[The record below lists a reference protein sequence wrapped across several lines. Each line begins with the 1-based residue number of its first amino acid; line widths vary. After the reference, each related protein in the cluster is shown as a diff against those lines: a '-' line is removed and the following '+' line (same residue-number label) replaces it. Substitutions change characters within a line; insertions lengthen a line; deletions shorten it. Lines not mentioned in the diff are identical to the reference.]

1 MAAALLAGCS
11 QEETPGV
18 SLSPGEY
25 PLILTAGGLKAV
37 ATPTQ
42 KSAPSTRGTVDNDWR
57 GVTSVAVEADNEV
70 KEYKVTPLDGES
82 KTAKLEVKDG
92 GEPFYWQSTTE
103 TKTITAWHPYSNTYP
118 TAWTVEANQNA
129 NDGYK
134 KSDLIKATATLTFDQ
149 RNTPITFEHQ
159 IAKVIVKLTADAG
172 VTLDGITAVQLL
184 DIEGVKSG
192 NTITACKSDEATYL
206 ALLNGQKIEANKG
219 FIQVNV
225 GDNRFV
231 YTPTAAKT
239 LANGTVYTYTIT
251 VKASGIEV
259 TAATG
264 GEWTDSGSENVGVTI
279 TGVTITY
286 DGTETE
292 PKIGD
297 YYYSDGT
304 WSDGGLRKLYDD
316 GTMEWAKPQPQPEN
330 GKNVIAIVFHAGHHE
345 NDGSD
350 YSATGIGQQKCHGY
364 AVALQDATNDCRPW
378 GVYGTELGCCP
389 TDGSGNKQDN
399 SSTPDIDWSGYAW
412 TQKIITAAGGKDK
425 LNTAQNSGYPATYY
439 AVVDYASK
447 VPSPAN
453 STGWFLPSIGQMW
466 NVYQN
471 RTSLFEGKTVVSG
484 LKSDWYW
491 SSSEY
496 YSGPA
501 NYALYVDVSNDRVR
515 YYRKSGWISYVRP
528 VLAF

>member
-1 MAAALLAGCS
+1 
-11 QEETPGV
+11 
-18 SLSPGEY
+18 
-25 PLILTAGGLKAV
+25 
-37 ATPTQ
+37 
-42 KSAPSTRGTVDNDWR
+42 
-57 GVTSVAVEADNEV
+57 
-70 KEYKVTPLDGES
+70 
-82 KTAKLEVKDG
+82 
-92 GEPFYWQSTTE
+92 
-103 TKTITAWHPYSNTYP
+103 
-118 TAWTVEANQNA
+118 
-129 NDGYK
+129 
-134 KSDLIKATATLTFDQ
+134 
-149 RNTPITFEHQ
+149 
-159 IAKVIVKLTADAG
+159 
-172 VTLDGITAVQLL
+172 
-184 DIEGVKSG
+184 
-192 NTITACKSDEATYL
+192 
-206 ALLNGQKIEANKG
+206 
-219 FIQVNV
+219 
-225 GDNRFV
+225 
-231 YTPTAAKT
+231 
-239 LANGTVYTYTIT
+239 
-251 VKASGIEV
+251 
-259 TAATG
+259 
-264 GEWTDSGSENVGVTI
+264 
-279 TGVTITY
+279 
-286 DGTETE
+286 
-292 PKIGD
+292 
-297 YYYSDGT
+297 
-304 WSDGGLRKLYDD
+304 
-316 GTMEWAKPQPQPEN
+316 MEWAKPQPQPEN